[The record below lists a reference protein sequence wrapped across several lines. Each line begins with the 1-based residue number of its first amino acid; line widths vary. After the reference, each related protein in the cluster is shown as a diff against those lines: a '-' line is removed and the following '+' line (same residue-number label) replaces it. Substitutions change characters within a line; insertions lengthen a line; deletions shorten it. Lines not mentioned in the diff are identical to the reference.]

1 MSKAWLVAKHEYLSN
16 IKRKGFLFGAF
27 GVPLIIVAIMVIV
40 AAIAVESETNTERV
54 GAVGYVDQSG
64 ILADPV
70 DQPESYRVYASADEA
85 RAALDTG
92 EIGAYFVVL
101 PDYMNT
107 GGVQLVSA
115 TGTPEAL
122 LDEFDEF
129 LVANVGQSITPDL
142 LERLKAP
149 VSMSVQTLDTGRVI
163 EESAVFALIFAPIIF
178 VFVFIMASQTTSGY
192 LMSGVVEEKTNR
204 IMEILITSITPFQL
218 LFGKIIGLGALGLTQ
233 LIIWI
238 AGAYLALTLGQN
250 LEFLAGVTIPT
261 DLLVIGV
268 TYFILGY
275 FFLASLMAGIGAVVG
290 SEQES
295 RQFAGIFSLVLVIPF
310 FAITSFITD
319 PNGVIPTFLT
329 LFPLTSPVAV
339 MLRMGFASVP
349 LWQLLLSIVLLLL
362 TTIFTVWASAK
373 IFRWALLMYGKRPGL
388 REILGALRRPAT
400 METTATGE
408 RAG

>member
-1 MSKAWLVAKHEYLSN
+1 MHKAWLVAKHEYLTN

-27 GVPLIIVAIMVIV
+27 GVPLLVVAIMVIV
-40 AAIAVESETNTERV
+40 AAIAVDSETNTERV

-70 DQPESYRVYASADEA
+70 DQPETYRVYASADDA
-85 RAALDTG
+85 QSALNSG
-92 EIGAYFVVL
+92 EIGAYFVVQ

-107 GGVQLVSA
+107 GGVQLVSG
-115 TGTPEAL
+115 TGVPEAL

-129 LVANVGQSITPDL
+129 LVANVGRSISPDL
-142 LERLKAP
+142 LERLKDP
-149 VSMSVQTLDTGRVI
+149 VEMSVVSLDSGRVI
-163 EESAVFALIFAPIIF
+163 EESAIFALIFAPIIF

-192 LMSGVVEEKTNR
+192 LMSGVVEEKSSR
-204 IMEILITSITPFQL
+204 IMEILVTSITPFQL
-218 LFGKIIGLGALGLTQ
+218 LFGKILGLGALGLTQ

-238 AGAYLALTLGQN
+238 GGAYITLSLGQN

-261 DLLVIGV
+261 DLLIIGII
-268 TYFILGY
+268 YFLLGY

-310 FAITSFITD
+310 FAITTFITD
-319 PNGVIPTFLT
+319 PNGAVPIALT
-329 LFPLTSPVAV
+329 LFPLTSPVSV
-339 MLRMGFASVP
+339 MLRMGFASIP
-349 LWQLLLSIVLLLL
+349 AWQLIVSIALLLL

-388 REILGALRRPAT
+388 REILRALRRPPT
-400 METTATGE
+400 MATTATGE